1 MVDAKQVY
9 LNNIM
14 EKHEYYNIAIRL
26 IPQEVIDEYNP
37 TDKQINRFLYVWVD
51 KEMYGLVQA
60 GIIAHTALK
69 EHLRPFGYEPS
80 LITPG
85 LWLHNKN
92 GIRFNLV
99 VENFGIKYMKKEEA
113 MHLIHALKEKTR
125 SHNIGLGVST
135 VASH

>member
-14 EKHEYYNIAIRL
+14 ENHEYYNIAIRL
-26 IPQEVIDEYNP
+26 IPQEVIDEYNL

-69 EHLRPFGYEPS
+69 ENLQPFGYYP
-80 LITPG
+80 LPITPG
-85 LWLHNKN
+85 LWYHNKN
-92 GIRFNLV
+92 GITFNLM
-99 VENFGIKYMKKEEA
+99 IK
-113 MHLIHALKEKTR
+113 T
-125 SHNIGLGVST
+125 LG
-135 VASH
+135 